1 MSNKNTKPGNEE
13 DRRVRNRRV
22 KDVGPPPGW
31 KERRLSAE
39 KRQPEVGEASLDEW
53 EALMGK
59 SHTQSTSEPQEE
71 PALTDWEGLKHL

>member
-1 MSNKNTKPGNEE
+1 MSNKKGNGE

-22 KDVGPPPGW
+22 KDSGPPPGW
-31 KERRLSAE
+31 KERRLTAE
-39 KRQPEVGEASLDEW
+39 KRQPEVAEGSLEEW

-59 SHTQSTSEPQEE
+59 SHAQVATETPDE